1 MLHLGRAWL
10 QVVSAQ
16 SCSQACQAACRAA
29 ARNSIQEVLIQEVL
43 IQEVLPSQEAC
54 TLHKHS
60 KPLMLWLPAHPS

>member
-43 IQEVLPSQEAC
+43 PSQEAC